1 LHEHRRDQMVEASF
15 GLIVTSDSRTPET
28 DETGRLAMRLL
39 EEAGHTVKAYA
50 IVENDGEKI
59 LAALRGILGNDAI
72 QAVITSGGTG
82 IGVKDRTVDAALSLF
97 DRELPGFGELFRRLS
112 QEEIGSAA
120 ALSRATAGIAGGKPV
135 FCLPGSRGAMRLALE
150 SIILP
155 VIGHMIWELNRK

>member
-1 LHEHRRDQMVEASF
+1 LHEHRRDQVVEASF
-15 GLIVTSDSRTPET
+15 ALIVTSDSRTPET

-50 IVENDGEKI
+50 IVENDKEKI
-59 LAALRGILGNDAI
+59 LATLRGFLGNEAI

-82 IGVKDRTVDAALSLF
+82 IGAKDRTVDAASGLF
-97 DRELPGFGELFRRLS
+97 ERELPGFGELFRRLS

-120 ALSRATAGIAGGKPV
+120 ALSRATAVIAGGKPV
-135 FCLPGSRGAMRLALE
+135 FCLPGSRGAMRLSLE

-155 VIGHMIWELNRK
+155 VIGHMIWELKRK

>member
-1 LHEHRRDQMVEASF
+1 MVEASF
-15 GLIVTSDSRTPET
+15 ALIVTSDSRTPET

-50 IVENDGEKI
+50 IVENDKEKI
-59 LAALRGILGNDAI
+59 LATLRGFLGNEAI

-82 IGVKDRTVDAALSLF
+82 IGAKDRTVDAASGLF
-97 DRELPGFGELFRRLS
+97 ERELPGFGELFRRLS
-112 QEEIGSAA
+112 QDEIGSAA

-135 FCLPGSRGAMRLALE
+135 FCLPGSRGAIRLALE

-155 VIGHMIWELNRK
+155 VIGHMIWELKRK